1 VKPII
6 KQRKEKQ
13 MGSLKNILIH
23 CQENEKKYKKIMDY
37 DINDV
42 DELMQDEARL
52 INYGWI
58 QALRF
63 VQDNFDI
70 EFNTITELDKHKE
83 ENT

>member
-1 VKPII
+1 
-6 KQRKEKQ
+6 
-13 MGSLKNILIH
+13 MGNLKNILIQ
-23 CQENEKKYKKIMDY
+23 CQENEEKYKKIMDY

-42 DELMQDEARL
+42 DKLMQDEARL

-58 QALRF
+58 QALRYI
-63 VQDNFDI
+63 QSNFDI

>member
-1 VKPII
+1 MI
-6 KQRKEKQ
+6 

-23 CQENEKKYKKIMDY
+23 CQENERKYKEIMPYELD
-37 DINDV
+37 NV
-42 DELMQDEARL
+42 DELTQDEARL

-63 VQDNFDI
+63 VQSNFDI
-70 EFNTITELDKHKE
+70 EFNTITELDKHKK

>member
-1 VKPII
+1 
-6 KQRKEKQ
+6 
-13 MGSLKNILIH
+13 MGNLKNILIH
-23 CQENEKKYKKIMDY
+23 CQENEEKYKKIMDY

-70 EFNTITELDKHKE
+70 EFNTITELNKHKE

>member
-1 VKPII
+1 
-6 KQRKEKQ
+6 

-70 EFNTITELDKHKE
+70 EFNTITELDKHKKE
-83 ENT
+83 GR

>member
-1 VKPII
+1 
-6 KQRKEKQ
+6 

-63 VQDNFDI
+63 VQSNFDI
-70 EFNTITELDKHKE
+70 EFNTIEELNKHKKE
-83 ENT
+83 RELNGTV

>member
-1 VKPII
+1 
-6 KQRKEKQ
+6 

-23 CQENEKKYKKIMDY
+23 CQEYERKYKKMMPYELD
-37 DINDV
+37 DV
-42 DELMQDEARL
+42 DELTTDERRL

-63 VQDNFDI
+63 VQSNFDI

-83 ENT
+83 ERE

>member
-1 VKPII
+1 
-6 KQRKEKQ
+6 
-13 MGSLKNILIH
+13 MGNLKNILIH
-23 CQENEKKYKKIMDY
+23 CQENEEKYKKIMPYELD
-37 DINDV
+37 DV
-42 DELMQDEARL
+42 DELTQDEARL

-63 VQDNFDI
+63 IQSNFDI

>member
-1 VKPII
+1 
-6 KQRKEKQ
+6 
-13 MGSLKNILIH
+13 MGNLKNILIH
-23 CQENEKKYKKIMDY
+23 CQENEEKYKKIMDY

>member
-1 VKPII
+1 
-6 KQRKEKQ
+6 
-13 MGSLKNILIH
+13 MGNLKNILIY
-23 CQENEKKYKKIMDY
+23 CQENEEKYKKIMPYELD
-37 DINDV
+37 DV
-42 DELMQDEARL
+42 DKLTQDEARL

-63 VQDNFDI
+63 IQDNFAI

>member
-1 VKPII
+1 
-6 KQRKEKQ
+6 
-13 MGSLKNILIH
+13 MGNLKNILIH
-23 CQENEKKYKKIMDY
+23 CQENEEKYKKIMDY

-63 VQDNFDI
+63 VQSNFDI
-70 EFNTITELDKHKE
+70 EFNTIKELDKHKE

>member
-1 VKPII
+1 
-6 KQRKEKQ
+6 

-23 CQENEKKYKKIMDY
+23 CQEEEKKYKKMMSY
-37 DINDV
+37 DITEIVNDV
-42 DELMQDEARL
+42 DELTQDEARL

-63 VQDNFDI
+63 VQNNFDI
-70 EFNTITELDKHKE
+70 EFNTIAELDKHKE

>member
-1 VKPII
+1 
-6 KQRKEKQ
+6 

-70 EFNTITELDKHKE
+70 EFNTITELNKHKE
-83 ENT
+83 ERK

>member
-1 VKPII
+1 
-6 KQRKEKQ
+6 

-23 CQENEKKYKKIMDY
+23 CQEEEKKYKKIMSYELD
-37 DINDV
+37 DV
-42 DELMQDEARL
+42 DELTQDEGRL

>member
-1 VKPII
+1 
-6 KQRKEKQ
+6 
-13 MGSLKNILIH
+13 MGNLKNILIH

-70 EFNTITELDKHKE
+70 EFNTITELNKHKE
-83 ENT
+83 ERK

>member
-1 VKPII
+1 MI
-6 KQRKEKQ
+6 

-23 CQENEKKYKKIMDY
+23 CQEHERKYKKIMPYELD
-37 DINDV
+37 DV
-42 DELMQDEARL
+42 DELTQDEGRL

-63 VQDNFDI
+63 VQSNFDI

>member
-1 VKPII
+1 
-6 KQRKEKQ
+6 

-23 CQENEKKYKKIMDY
+23 CQESEEKFKEIMPYEID
-37 DINDV
+37 DV
-42 DELMQDEARL
+42 DEHTEDEKRF

-63 VQDNFDI
+63 IQSNFDI

>member
-1 VKPII
+1 
-6 KQRKEKQ
+6 

-23 CQENEKKYKKIMDY
+23 CQENEEKYKKIMPYLHELD
-37 DINDV
+37 DV
-42 DELMQDEARL
+42 DELTQDEARL

-63 VQDNFDI
+63 IQSNFAI

>member
-1 VKPII
+1 
-6 KQRKEKQ
+6 
-13 MGSLKNILIH
+13 MGNLKNILIH
-23 CQENEKKYKKIMDY
+23 CQENEEKYKKIMDY

-70 EFNTITELDKHKE
+70 EFNTITELGRHKE
-83 ENT
+83 ERR

>member
-1 VKPII
+1 
-6 KQRKEKQ
+6 

-23 CQENEKKYKKIMDY
+23 CQENEKKFKEIMPYELD
-37 DINDV
+37 DV
-42 DELMQDEARL
+42 DGLTVRDGRL

-63 VQDNFDI
+63 VQSNFDI

>member
-1 VKPII
+1 
-6 KQRKEKQ
+6 

-23 CQENEKKYKKIMDY
+23 CQEHERKYKEIMPSEEEY
-37 DINDV
+37 PDIYELDDV
-42 DELMQDEARL
+42 DELTQSEARL

-63 VQDNFDI
+63 VQSNFDI

-83 ENT
+83 ERE

>member
-1 VKPII
+1 
-6 KQRKEKQ
+6 
-13 MGSLKNILIH
+13 MGNLKNILIY
-23 CQENEKKYKKIMDY
+23 CQENEEKYKKIMDY

-42 DELMQDEARL
+42 DKLMQDEARL

-63 VQDNFDI
+63 VQNNFDI

>member
-1 VKPII
+1 
-6 KQRKEKQ
+6 
-13 MGSLKNILIH
+13 MGNLKNILIH
-23 CQENEKKYKKIMDY
+23 CQENEEKYKKIMDY

-63 VQDNFDI
+63 VQSNFDV
-70 EFNTITELDKHKE
+70 EFNTIAELDKHKE